1 MCMGANS
8 LQLCL
13 TFCNPMDCSP
23 SGSSSMGFS
32 RQQYWSGLPCS
43 PPGDL
48 PDPEIKP
55 TSPVSP
61 GFQADSSPL
70 SYRGKPQE
78 VAGAGKRAG
87 ESGGRTA
94 EGASSDFNLMSL
106 GWEPQ
111 GALCPGQFKMWVW
124 SGRSLVVARGRRGRD
139 KELRSNRS

>member
-1 MCMGANS
+1 MCTLSHFSRVRLFATPWTIARQA
-8 LQLCL
+8 LL
-13 TFCNPMDCSP
+13 
-23 SGSSSMGFS
+23 SMGLP
-32 RQQYWSGLPCS
+32 RQEYWNGLPCS

-124 SGRSLVVARGRRGRD
+124 SGRSLVVARGQRGRD